1 MITSRN
7 KAFFLIF
14 KNNFCSSWSAA
25 EFWAVVADIIAR
37 VLNRPGTVLDVVLH
51 ASNAFESFT
60 LLDKRKS
67 YRISDR
73 VFGLVSSL
81 LSIFCYLSYIDI
93 FVHYLIRFC
102 IIDMFVW
109 MKMFQQ
115 WHIHCTRKVASDISI
130 YGNYFLQY
138 FWSNFL
144 GPNLWYWSSFC
155 SIFRHYH
162 FSNNYCCLYI

>member
-14 KNNFCSSWSAA
+14 KNFCSSWSAA

-37 VLNRPGTVLDVVLH
+37 DLHSPGAVLDVVLH
-51 ASNAFESFT
+51 ISDSFESFT
-60 LLDKRKS
+60 LLDKSKS

-81 LSIFCYLSYIDI
+81 SSIFCYLSYIDM
-93 FVHYLIRFC
+93 FVHYLIRLC
-102 IIDMFVW
+102 VIDMFVW
-109 MKMFQQ
+109 TKMFQQ
-115 WHIHCTRKVASDISI
+115 WHVHCTRKGTSDISI
-130 YGNYFLQY
+130 YRNYFLQY

-155 SIFRHYH
+155 SIFRHCH
-162 FSNNYCCLYI
+162 FSNNYHCLYI

>member
-7 KAFFLIF
+7 KTFLIF
-14 KNNFCSSWSAA
+14 KNNYCSSWSAA

-51 ASNAFESFT
+51 IANAFESFT

-81 LSIFCYLSYIDI
+81 FSIFCYLSYIDM
-93 FVHYLIRFC
+93 FVHYLIRLC
-102 IIDMFVW
+102 VIDMFVW

-115 WHIHCTRKVASDISI
+115 WYIHCIRKVASDINI
-130 YGNYFLQY
+130 YRNYFLQY
-138 FWSNFL
+138 F
-144 GPNLWYWSSFC
+144 
-155 SIFRHYH
+155 
-162 FSNNYCCLYI
+162 

>member
-7 KAFFLIF
+7 KTFLIF
-14 KNNFCSSWSAA
+14 KNNYWSSWSAA

-51 ASNAFESFT
+51 ISNAFESFT

-81 LSIFCYLSYIDI
+81 FSIFCYLSYIDI

-115 WHIHCTRKVASDISI
+115 WHTHCTRKVASDISI

>member
-1 MITSRN
+1 M
-7 KAFFLIF
+7 LY
-14 KNNFCSSWSAA
+14 
-25 EFWAVVADIIAR
+25 
-37 VLNRPGTVLDVVLH
+37 
-51 ASNAFESFT
+51 NAFESFT
-60 LLDKRKS
+60 LLDKCNS

-81 LSIFCYLSYIDI
+81 FSIFCYLSYIDM
-93 FVHYLIRFC
+93 FVHYLIRLYV
-102 IIDMFVW
+102 IDMFVW

-115 WHIHCTRKVASDISI
+115 WHIHCTRKVASDINIHGS
-130 YGNYFLQY
+130 YFLQY

-162 FSNNYCCLYI
+162 FSNNYRCLYKKRFLWPGRKKVVWSFSLMFNVTSITRK

>member
-25 EFWAVVADIIAR
+25 EFWAVVADIIPRA
-37 VLNRPGTVLDVVLH
+37 LNRPGTVLDVVLH
-51 ASNAFESFT
+51 IANAFGSFT

-67 YRISDR
+67 YRISDQ
-73 VFGLVSSL
+73 VFGLVSFL
-81 LSIFCYLSYIDI
+81 FSIFYLSYMDM